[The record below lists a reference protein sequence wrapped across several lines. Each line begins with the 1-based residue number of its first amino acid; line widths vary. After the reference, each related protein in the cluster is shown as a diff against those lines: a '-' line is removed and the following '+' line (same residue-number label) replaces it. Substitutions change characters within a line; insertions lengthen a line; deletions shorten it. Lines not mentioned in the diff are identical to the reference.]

1 MKIQSLEQESEK
13 EGISKMLIKIN
24 NSCVINAD
32 NIVWININNEKMTIK
47 LTDGTEHEAE
57 ANLLNKLLE
66 IINK

>member
-1 MKIQSLEQESEK
+1 
-13 EGISKMLIKIN
+13 MLIKIN

-57 ANLLNKLLE
+57 SNLLNKLLE